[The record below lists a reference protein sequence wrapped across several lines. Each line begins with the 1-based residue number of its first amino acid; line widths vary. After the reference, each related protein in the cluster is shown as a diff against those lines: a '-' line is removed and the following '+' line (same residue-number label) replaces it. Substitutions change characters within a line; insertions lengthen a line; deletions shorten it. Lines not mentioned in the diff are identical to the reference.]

1 MLHLANSLA
10 SVASLFCELG
20 IMSTH
25 KIVSY
30 RPRELSKFKERS
42 LVFAGAEE
50 RTQEIDK
57 KINFS

>member
-1 MLHLANSLA
+1 MLHLANRLA
-10 SVASLFCELG
+10 SVASLFCQLG

-42 LVFAGAEE
+42 LVFARAEE

-57 KINFS
+57 K